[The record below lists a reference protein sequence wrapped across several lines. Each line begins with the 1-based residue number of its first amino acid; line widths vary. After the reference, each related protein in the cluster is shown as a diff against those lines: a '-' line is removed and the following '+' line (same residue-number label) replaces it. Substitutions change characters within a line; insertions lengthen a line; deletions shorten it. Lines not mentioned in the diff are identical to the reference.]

1 MIRHKLYKDM
11 LCVLPLPVVP
21 PLVTVSHPMCSTA
34 GVPRLPSPGAR
45 PHQAMC
51 LLPTIA
57 TVALPADNQLTIS
70 PHSALLISAVVVAK
84 SYGEPPPDHLTSY
97 LYPALDISKV

>member
-1 MIRHKLYKDM
+1 MPYSR
-11 LCVLPLPVVP
+11 VP

-34 GVPRLPSPGAR
+34 GVPRLPGAR

-51 LLPTIA
+51 LLATIA

-84 SYGEPPPDHLTSY
+84 SYGDHHLTSY

>member
-51 LLPTIA
+51 LLATIA

-84 SYGEPPPDHLTSY
+84 SYGDHHLTSY

>member
-70 PHSALLISAVVVAK
+70 PHHTQLCSYLRLLWQIHM
-84 SYGEPPPDHLTSY
+84 ETTTLTSY